1 VSTPLTLH
9 ATGELRLIAL
19 GLEVG
24 RAATLEEACALTID
38 RLEAALRTS
47 CVIRAQNGTG
57 WRVIARSCTDDP
69 RSAGRG
75 SQSAVRDP
83 QSLIDEAIDAGAMMI
98 PLGHAPDLIELLIVP
113 PALSSESIERQATGL
128 SSGARLLDDPEWRE
142 ALEGVLAPALQL
154 VRMRAQRVDA
164 DRRADRV
171 ERFSRALVG
180 ISDSATLHRAIVEH
194 LAQAVDAEIGAM
206 AVFVPQDNSL
216 VITATH
222 GYPPVLVEHVRIAPG
237 EGVLGRVFATGE
249 PILASNLAAVPG
261 QVARRRYRTDS
272 YIALP
277 LAGPDG
283 VVAVVSVTDRAG
295 GAPFTDADL
304 ALLLRMSI
312 PAALA
317 VARELL
323 RDRTNDLAH
332 LAAVDALT
340 GLFNRRYFETR
351 LEQELQR
358 QVRQPDDLSLLM
370 LDLDNFKELNDTQ
383 GHLVGDM
390 ALREVADI
398 LRRAVRIFDVCAR
411 YGGEEFVIL
420 MPGAG
425 ASTALR
431 IAERIRRQVEQ
442 HFATGLRSGVPVPLT
457 VSAGVSTASPS
468 VTRDAL
474 VAQADAALLRAKG
487 TGKNQVNLHQESA
500 Q

>member
-1 VSTPLTLH
+1 MSLSTTE
-9 ATGELRLIAL
+9 ELRLVTL
-19 GLEVG
+19 GVEIG
-24 RAATLEEACALTID
+24 RAATLADACQVAVRQVGA
-38 RLEAALRTS
+38 RLGVPCA
-47 CVIRAQNGTG
+47 IRALKGPDWHT
-57 WRVIARSCTDDP
+57 IARSDMP
-69 RSAGRG
+69 
-75 SQSAVRDP
+75 
-83 QSLIDEAIDAGAMMI
+83 LDAGASEVPTRI
-98 PLGHAPDLIELLIVP
+98 VLGHSRTPTEMIVAGALETDWAD
-113 PALSSESIERQATGL
+113 ALS
-128 SSGARLLDDPEWRE
+128 
-142 ALEGVLAPALQL
+142 GVVTSALQL
-154 VRMRAQRVDA
+154 VQLKVQRGEA
-164 DRRADRV
+164 DRRS
-171 ERFSRALVG
+171 ESIGHFSRALLA
-180 ISDSATLHRAIVEH
+180 ISDSTTLQNVILEH
-194 LAQAVDAEIGAM
+194 MARAVDAEIGAL
-206 AVFVPQDNSL
+206 AVFLPQENSL
-216 VITATH
+216 AITATY
-222 GYPPVLVEHVRIAPG
+222 GYPAVLVEHLRLAPG
-237 EGVLGRVFATGE
+237 EGVLGRVFAT
-249 PILASNLAAVPG
+249 AAPVVVSDVSGMPG

-283 VVAVVSVTDRAG
+283 VVAVIALTDKTSG
-295 GAPFTDADL
+295 EPFAEADL
-304 ALLLRMSI
+304 AALMLMSV

-317 VARELL
+317 VSRELL

-332 LAAVDALT
+332 LATVDALT

-358 QVRQPDDLSLLM
+358 QRRQQDDLSLLL

-390 ALREVADI
+390 ALKEVAEI

-457 VSAGVSTASPS
+457 VSIGVSTASPD

-474 VAQADAALLRAKG
+474 VTKADTALLRAKG
-487 TGKNQVNLHQESA
+487 TGKNQVNLHQDGA

>member
-1 VSTPLTLH
+1 M
-9 ATGELRLIAL
+9 
-19 GLEVG
+19 
-24 RAATLEEACALTID
+24 
-38 RLEAALRTS
+38 
-47 CVIRAQNGTG
+47 IRAQNGAG
-57 WRVIARSCTDDP
+57 WRVIAQSGTA
-69 RSAGRG
+69 SG
-75 SQSAVRDP
+75 SGMTAAMVDG
-83 QSLIDEAIDAGAMMI
+83 AIVI
-98 PLGHAPDLIELLIVP
+98 PIGHAPEPAELLVVPPHSSPATIELP
-113 PALSSESIERQATGL
+113 PNMAA
-128 SSGARLLDDPEWRE
+128 SGARLLADPEWRQG
-142 ALEGVLAPALQL
+142 LVGVLAPALQL
-154 VRMRAQRVDA
+154 VQLRSHQVEA
-164 DRRADRV
+164 DRLADRI

-194 LAQAVDAEIGAM
+194 MAQAVGAEIGAM

-237 EGVLGRVFATGE
+237 EGVLGRVFSTGE
-249 PILASNLAAVPG
+249 PILASNLASVPG
-261 QVARRRYRTDS
+261 QVTRRRYRTDS
-272 YIALP
+272 YVAVP

-283 VVAVVSVTDRAG
+283 VVAVVSLTDRAG
-295 GAPFTDADL
+295 GPPFTDADL
-304 ALLLRMSI
+304 AVLRRMSI

-317 VARELL
+317 VTRELL

-358 QVRQPDDLSLLM
+358 QVRQPDELSLLM

-425 ASTALR
+425 SATALR

-457 VSAGVSTASPS
+457 VSAGVSTATPS
-468 VTRDAL
+468 ISRDVL

-487 TGKNQVNLHQESA
+487 TGKNQVNLHEETA
-500 Q
+500 

>member
-1 VSTPLTLH
+1 MATPT
-9 ATGELRLIAL
+9 AFQSAGELRLIAL
-19 GLEVG
+19 VRDVG
-24 RAATLEEACALTID
+24 HASAFEDACALAVEGLEALVNAPCAIRARDAEGLRTLAASAARGVTDWSGNDNASKIIPLGQAPD
-38 RLEAALRTS
+38 QLELLIAAATETPSARASVLDDDEWCDAVGVALGTALQVVHLRAHRLEA
-47 CVIRAQNGTG
+47 
-57 WRVIARSCTDDP
+57 
-69 RSAGRG
+69 
-75 SQSAVRDP
+75 
-83 QSLIDEAIDAGAMMI
+83 E
-98 PLGHAPDLIELLIVP
+98 
-113 PALSSESIERQATGL
+113 
-128 SSGARLLDDPEWRE
+128 
-142 ALEGVLAPALQL
+142 
-154 VRMRAQRVDA
+154 
-164 DRRADRV
+164 RRADRI
-171 ERFSRALVG
+171 ERFSRALVA
-180 ISDSATLHRAIVEH
+180 ISDSATIHRTIVEEM
-194 LAQAVDAEIGAM
+194 ARAVDAEIGAM
-206 AVFVPQDNSL
+206 AVYVPQENGL

-249 PILASNLAAVPG
+249 PIVVPKLGAMPG
-261 QVARRRYRTDS
+261 QVTRRRYRTDS
-272 YIALP
+272 YVALP

-283 VVAVVSVTDRAG
+283 VVAVVSLTDRARG
-295 GAPFTDADL
+295 GPFGEPDL
-304 ALLLRMSI
+304 AVLRQMAI

-332 LAAVDALT
+332 LATVDPLT

-370 LDLDNFKELNDTQ
+370 LDLDNFKELNDRH
-383 GHLVGDM
+383 GHLTGDL
-390 ALREVADI
+390 ALREVAEI

-425 ASTALR
+425 SSTALR

-457 VSAGVSTASPS
+457 VSVGVSTAAPS

-474 VAQADAALLRAKG
+474 VTQADAALLRAKF
-487 TGKNQVNLHQESA
+487 TGKNQVNLHEDGA
-500 Q
+500 